1 MLTPYSFRKSN
12 EESLTVSEC
21 FQKSMQTVK
30 SLIEKTNLKQ
40 TEICLDPEVEDQK
53 RLEYGVIKFATEN
66 VFPEEKKSIP
76 KNVSRQS

>member
-1 MLTPYSFRKSN
+1 MLTPYSFRKLN

-21 FQKSMQTVK
+21 IQKSMQTIK
-30 SLIEKTNLKQ
+30 SFIPTNLKQ
-40 TEICLDPEVEDQK
+40 TEICLDPEVDDQK
-53 RLEYGVIKFATEN
+53 RLEFGVIKFATEN